1 MHYISSYAHI
11 KHHQATVNGELIFK
25 SEPTHSLSEF
35 LSEAYKSL
43 GISYPKFH
51 KMDAQCKLGLLCTEF
66 AIQNSSFLT
75 NASLDKTA
83 IILSNSASSLETD
96 RQYQA
101 SIADKSNYFPSPTVF
116 VYTLPNIVIGE
127 IAIKHKLTGENAF
140 FVAEKMDAQLLVNYA
155 EILLDQYAEA
165 AIVGWVEVDGDHYEA
180 FIFLV
185 ENGEYLNKNVI
196 FKPLNQSTVN
206 QLYNQTSWTH

>member
-1 MHYISSYAHI
+1 MHYITSYAHI
-11 KHHQATVNGELIFK
+11 KHHQVAVNGNIIFEA
-25 SEPTHSLSEF
+25 EPTHNLSEF
-35 LSEAYKSL
+35 LSEAYKSI
-43 GISYPKFH
+43 GIGYPKFH

-66 AIQNSSFLT
+66 ALQHTAFLT
-75 NASLDKTA
+75 NAPLNKTA
-83 IILSNSASSLETD
+83 IVLSNSASSLETD
-96 RQYQA
+96 KQYQT
-101 SIADKSNYFPSPTVF
+101 SIADKSHYFPSPTVF

-140 FVAEKMDAQLLVNYA
+140 FVSEKMDAQLLVNYA
-155 EILLDQYAEA
+155 EILLHQNTKA

-185 ENGEYLNKNVI
+185 ESEEYLNKNVI